1 MSDLAEKL
9 QMTATAALRVTP
21 GGFGGSMGGM
31 GGASSGPK
39 DKKKK
44 QEESQL
50 SKITRDS
57 NKISVEATHGL
68 ISQVLKNVL
77 FTANPHQ
84 QPHLSALGSGEH
96 ESALGEREVATESTS
111 ASA

>member
-9 QMTATAALRVTP
+9 QMTANMASRAGP
-21 GGFGGSMGGM
+21 GGFGGMGGSA
-31 GGASSGPK
+31 GHFGK

-84 QPHLSALGSGEH
+84 NDDTSALGNNPIDTDTVLSPAP
-96 ESALGEREVATESTS
+96 SAQ
-111 ASA
+111 

>member
-9 QMTATAALRVTP
+9 QMTATAASRVTP
-21 GGFGGSMGGM
+21 GGFGGPMSMGLPS
-31 GGASSGPK
+31 SSGSK

-77 FTANPHQ
+77 FTANPHEQ
-84 QPHLSALGSGEH
+84 HQESSGVAGSEAHGGSALGVS
-96 ESALGEREVATESTS
+96 SAGSS
-111 ASA
+111 ANA

>member
-9 QMTATAALRVTP
+9 QMTANMASRAGP
-21 GGFGGSMGGM
+21 GGFGGMGGSA
-31 GGASSGPK
+31 GHFGK

-84 QPHLSALGSGEH
+84 NDDTSALGNSPIETDTILSPAPG
-96 ESALGEREVATESTS
+96 AQ
-111 ASA
+111 

>member
-1 MSDLAEKL
+1 M
-9 QMTATAALRVTP
+9 
-21 GGFGGSMGGM
+21 GM
-31 GGASSGPK
+31 GLPSSSGSK

-77 FTANPHQ
+77 FTANPHEQ
-84 QPHLSALGSGEH
+84 HQESSGVAGSDAHGGSALGVST
-96 ESALGEREVATESTS
+96 TESS
-111 ASA
+111 ATA

>member
-9 QMTATAALRVTP
+9 QMTATMASRAGP
-21 GGFGGSMGGM
+21 GGFGPM
-31 GGASSGPK
+31 GASGHFSK

-84 QPHLSALGSGEH
+84 KEVSALGP
-96 ESALGEREVATESTS
+96 LGDADTVLSTPS
-111 ASA
+111 SMPQ

>member
-1 MSDLAEKL
+1 MGS
-9 QMTATAALRVTP
+9 
-21 GGFGGSMGGM
+21 GGQFG
-31 GGASSGPK
+31 K

-84 QPHLSALGSGEH
+84 NETSALGNPIDTDTVLSPAPG
-96 ESALGEREVATESTS
+96 AQ
-111 ASA
+111 

>member
-9 QMTATAALRVTP
+9 QMTANAAARLTP
-21 GGFGGSMGGM
+21 GGFGGSMGMGM
-31 GGASSGPK
+31 PSSSGPK

-44 QEESQL
+44 AEESQL

-77 FTANPHQ
+77 FTANPHKASNGATGSEA
-84 QPHLSALGSGEH
+84 HGSALGASTA
-96 ESALGEREVATESTS
+96 ESSTT
-111 ASA
+111 A